1 MLFSKEEDMKNGR
14 LSGGLTGCLALIAAA
29 FVMSYPGGVP
39 AQGDSAMQEKLAVIK
54 QAAAANQQTLHQYSW
69 LETTQI
75 ALKGEVKST
84 TQDQCVYRSDGKV
97 QKTPVSQPQQQQQQ
111 ESGRRRRGRIK
122 EEIVEKKK
130 DEMKDYMQQVK
141 GLIVQYVPP
150 DPKRMQQAFQ
160 SGNVSVNPSPGMI
173 SLVFKD
179 YVQPG
184 DSMTLAVDENT
195 KKLSSLKVNSYLGE
209 AKDAV
214 TLSVQFALLPDG
226 TSYPAQEVAVA
237 AAKNIQ
243 VTVTNSNY
251 QNLAAQ

>member
-1 MLFSKEEDMKNGR
+1 MRKNRASVMLIC
-14 LSGGLTGCLALIAAA
+14 CLVVMAAA
-29 FVMSYPGGVP
+29 FVMAYPGTAT

-54 QAAAANQQTLHQYSW
+54 QAAAANQQALHHYSW

-75 ALKGEVKST
+75 ALKGEVKSS
-84 TQDQCVYRSDGKV
+84 TQDQCLYGPDGKV
-97 QKTPVSQPQQQQQQ
+97 QKTPTSQPQPQQQQ

-122 EEIVEKKK
+122 EDIVEKKK

-141 GLIVQYVPP
+141 GLIGQYVPP
-150 DPKRMQQAFQ
+150 DPGRMQQAFQ

-184 DSMTLAVDENT
+184 DSMTLALDENT
-195 KKLSSLKVNSYLGE
+195 KKLASLNVNSYLGE

-214 TLSVQFALLPDG
+214 TLSVQFGVLPDG
-226 TSYPAQEVAVA
+226 TSYPAREVVVA
-237 AAKNIQ
+237 AAKKIQ